1 MRQGPLIVILLCA
14 AAIGLAQSDFFPD
27 LAGAAAANALPGNPA
42 AGKALFDG
50 AGNCLSCH
58 RAGARGSVVG
68 PDLSNIGA
76 SLAPTA
82 LKQALVEPAQNVPPQ
97 DPLYEVTTRS
107 GKSVRGRL
115 LNQDP
120 FSLQMLDDQG
130 QLVAFSRS
138 EIRNGHFVD
147 PPAMPSY
154 RGKLT
159 SSQLEDLTA
168 YLASLRV
175 PGNQ

>member
-1 MRQGPLIVILLCA
+1 MRQGPLIVIMLCA
-14 AAIGLAQSDFFPD
+14 AAIALAQSNSSLAPD
-27 LAGAAAANALPGNPA
+27 GAAAANALPGNPA
-42 AGKALFDG
+42 AGKTLFDG

-58 RAGARGSVVG
+58 RVGARGSVLG

-76 SLAPTA
+76 RLAPSA
-82 LKQALVEPAQNVPPQ
+82 LKQALVAPSQKIPPGDQ
-97 DPLYEVTTRS
+97 LYEVTTRS
-107 GKSVRGRL
+107 GKTVRGKL

-120 FSLQMLDDQG
+120 FSLQMFDYQG

-138 EIRNGHFVD
+138 EVREGHFVD

-154 RGKLT
+154 QGKLT
-159 SSQLEDLTA
+159 SSQLDDLTA